1 MYLYSSLSNT
11 HTHTLFLPLP
21 LTCSHRWRTAR
32 GGGGGIRRGTPSPPP
47 PTLRTTSGLSPG
59 SRWPSPVWPSQ
70 HGCLAQ
76 TSLPRSEPQYS
87 PPCNK
92 HETRSESTQHVYS
105 TVSLLCL
112 SRIPKGEDGGGVEVT
127 RKTRALHCLLYLKDR
142 EIHRHLLTCGSTTER
157 CIYVL
162 SEMLAT
168 KC

>member
-105 TVSLLCL
+105 VTTLLEPHTQRRRRWWSWSNEKDSSPSL
-112 SRIPKGEDGGGVEVT
+112 S
-127 RKTRALHCLLYLKDR
+127 
-142 EIHRHLLTCGSTTER
+142 S
-157 CIYVL
+157 L
-162 SEMLAT
+162 SERQRNTPSPAYMWKHNWTLHLCTIWDASD
-168 KC
+168 